1 MKHYPIHRTSGPTL
15 DWSRAVCLTDF
26 SLPWNVDLHPAATEF
41 RALWDEE
48 ALHFCFDCIDHDLV
62 LDDSATLKERVLD
75 SDRVEIFFTTDLALA
90 PYYGFEMSP
99 RAEALIY
106 KARHY
111 REIDFDWTCPT
122 LKLAAEIQGEHSV
135 VRQAGLG
142 REGDGRA
149 ACMGGGHGESR
160 KCHGGLR
167 DGMILVRAATARFL
181 AELAVAARL
190 GWIDPGGGWSPNP
203 NQAPRGVVC
212 ARL

>member
-122 LKLAAEIQGEHSV
+122 LKLAAEIQGEHYTVSGSLPWSTLQEMGV
-135 VRQAGLG
+135 IQKDARQLFAGVYRADFS
-142 REGDGRA
+142 READG
-149 ACMGGGHGESR
+149 S
-160 KCHGGLR
+160 LR
-167 DGMILVRAATARFL
+167 RLWMPWVDPQTERPDFHVPGSFGVF
-181 AELAVAARL
+181 ELM
-190 GWIDPGGGWSPNP
+190 D
-203 NQAPRGVVC
+203 
-212 ARL
+212 